1 MTPPPETEPTKPKSD
16 PAAKTRW
23 GMMAMLVVAC
33 AVVVGVMFAL
43 KPDKPEPVDER
54 LASMDTPY
62 YSAPAAAA
70 SINSD
75 VLPIDD
81 PAEQSRRFNLIRERY
96 GVGHARGVLMA
107 LTVAKHKNAL
117 ASLKHLGE
125 LEPDY
130 ERSVSQHVLA
140 DSLKAF
146 DPGDTRFDDVAAK
159 LLTKLADQSIDVYD
173 PVDRLI
179 VEANDYLALAC
190 MHRLVGK
197 DHDALITKYID
208 NRLPLAEHHAA
219 ALRAMRERVANP

>member
-1 MTPPPETEPTKPKSD
+1 METEPTSPKSD
-16 PAAKTRW
+16 PTEKTRW
-23 GMMAMLVVAC
+23 GMMAMLIVAC
-33 AVVVGVMFAL
+33 AVVIGVMFAL
-43 KPDKPEPVDER
+43 KPDETDER
-54 LASMDTPY
+54 LAAMDTPY
-62 YSAPAAAA
+62 YCAPAAAA
-70 SINSD
+70 SIKTD

-81 PAEQSRRFNLIRERY
+81 PDEQSRRFKLLRTRY
-96 GVGHARGVLMA
+96 GVGHARGMLMA

-117 ASLKHLGE
+117 PSLKHLGK

-146 DPGDTRFDDVAAK
+146 DSGDTRFDDVAAR

-173 PVDRLI
+173 PIDRLI

-190 MHRLVGK
+190 MERLVGK

-208 NRLPLAEHHAA
+208 QRIALAEHHAA
-219 ALRAMRERVANP
+219 ALRAMRERIAP